1 MLLQGIS
8 EHLYLLRHSFSNIS
22 IIEYYFCELSF
33 MFERFFW
40 ADMKHLEFVSLPRE
54 KLQVKDDASS
64 FSEQNINSKEART
77 EDAVDQKRRNTKRR
91 DTQ

>member
-1 MLLQGIS
+1 
-8 EHLYLLRHSFSNIS
+8 
-22 IIEYYFCELSF
+22 
-33 MFERFFW
+33 
-40 ADMKHLEFVSLPRE
+40 MKHLEFVSLPRE

-91 DTQ
+91 DTAAQSTRSQKQEEKTNREAAETKKQSALPPEVSHLY